1 MKGNE
6 RGSTMTIR
14 PELAYNEHGKR
25 FSVSDEAVA
34 WLTRR
39 FSRPGKRGGC
49 ELVYGDDGTPLLID
63 IEADTT
69 DFRSAVHGVPGR
81 YRLDAV
87 DQEGNAVPDVPPAY
101 LVITDAKPVSRADEP
116 PATTSSTEWALV
128 EAVRAN
134 SAALA
139 TMSANIT
146 VMVQAA
152 GGLLD
157 AADRSGFTKRLPTPA
172 PVVVA
177 NEQDEDE
184 DEAEQDGA
192 ARQGSDVF
200 SVVSQLVAMVQ
211 KLQTMGTPS
220 PTPPSTSTREPD
232 PAAPHGGYED
242 VEDVEEVEPERPIA
256 SSARRAPT
264 ASAARSAPTAKRD
277 SGQHFRD
284 IQARL
289 TDEERAFLQ
298 RAITKLPMGELLKW
312 RDQLAQLSVDQAVAL
327 LRAEM
332 AGQSGSTEAKA
343 S

>member
-1 MKGNE
+1 MSG
-6 RGSTMTIR
+6 RS
-14 PELAYNEHGKR
+14 ELAYNEHGKR
-25 FSVSDEAVA
+25 FSPPPEADG
-34 WLTRR
+34 WLVRR
-39 FSRPGKRGGC
+39 FSKPGKRGGC
-49 ELVYGDDGTPLLID
+49 ELVYGDDGTPLVLD
-63 IEADTT
+63 MEADTT
-69 DFRSAVHGVPGR
+69 DFRTAVHSVPAR

-87 DQEGNAVPDVPPAY
+87 DEEGNVLKDVPPAY
-101 LVITDAKPVSRADEP
+101 LVITDAKPASRADEP

-139 TMSANIT
+139 TMSANLSS
-146 VMVQAA
+146 VVQAA
-152 GGLLD
+152 GSLVD
-157 AADRSGFTKRLPTPA
+157 AAHRAGITDRPPPPA

-177 NEQDEDE
+177 NDEED
-184 DEAEQDGA
+184 DEAEDEQDGA

-211 KLQTMGTPS
+211 KLQTMGTTS
-220 PTPPSTSTREPD
+220 QAPPSTSTREAD
-232 PAAPHGGYED
+232 PAAPHGGDDD
-242 VEDVEEVEPERPIA
+242 VDDAEEVEPDPPR
-256 SSARRAPT
+256 AR
-264 ASAARSAPTAKRD
+264 AARSAQTVKRD
-277 SGQHFRD
+277 PGQHFHD

-312 RDQLAQLSVDQAVAL
+312 RDQLAQLSVDQAVAV

-332 AGQSGSTEAKA
+332 AGQGGATEAKA